1 MIIRFFDW
9 LFWPWNCI
17 LVHGSTVDTYV
28 KEAPSDGFLL
38 CKEWKKLFPSPRKE
52 RTGLETACNIHLQ
65 TFSCEANIFR
75 LCLLGKFGGWYFKT
89 KKLFTL
95 AASLGRRFENR
106 QRICCA
112 IPHVAAVRIRDAD
125 RCPWVSLSTDVQNH
139 TFAIAVKNSYT
150 VVSKSGQSPF
160 HTSYEFERR
169 HHPHTTKSHRHIPPR
184 SHSLTD
190 RTIVWE
196 RLAVVYHNLW
206 K

>member
-1 MIIRFFDW
+1 MKLHFSAWKYGWHVRKRSAFWW
-9 LFWPWNCI
+9 LSSLQGTKKAVPITTQRKNRSWNCMQYPPSNI
-17 LVHGSTVDTYV
+17 LLRSEYFSFVSSGKIRWCDI
-28 KEAPSDGFLL
+28 L
-38 CKEWKKLFPSPRKE
+38 KLK
-52 RTGLETACNIHLQ
+52 N
-65 TFSCEANIFR
+65 
-75 LCLLGKFGGWYFKT
+75 
-89 KKLFTL
+89 LFIL

-160 HTSYEFERR
+160 HNSYEFERR
-169 HHPHTTKSHRHIPPR
+169 YHPHTTKSHGHIPPR

-196 RLAVVYHNLW
+196 RLAVVYHDLW
-206 K
+206 